1 MVRKII
7 KYTLVVLGIGLL
19 LFLVLHNLDSFVAST
34 HRLGEILK
42 IDSLRNWFEVYNDT
56 NTVIYQESVQE
67 IETNINTFIENVN
80 NMKDISFEEALTN
93 FLQWF
98 ANFLFEFIIYFCNYG
113 LNVIL
118 IGYMMLHET
127 FTGEQEKIKTSP
139 SARLFILIDS
149 LYQTAKKAVIKAIS
163 YILGQIS
170 YHRRTIALWLSLSLW
185 SAPSACSSPS

>member
-7 KYTLVVLGIGLL
+7 KYLLVVLGIGLL

-98 ANFLFEFIIYFCNYG
+98 ANFLFEFTIYFCNYG

-127 FTGEQEKIKTSP
+127 FTGEQERIKTSP
-139 SARLFILIDS
+139 LARLFILVDS
-149 LYQTAKKAVIKAIS
+149 LYQTAKKNA
-163 YILGQIS
+163 
-170 YHRRTIALWLSLSLW
+170 
-185 SAPSACSSPS
+185 

>member
-98 ANFLFEFIIYFCNYG
+98 ANFLFEF
-113 LNVIL
+113 
-118 IGYMMLHET
+118 
-127 FTGEQEKIKTSP
+127 
-139 SARLFILIDS
+139 
-149 LYQTAKKAVIKAIS
+149 
-163 YILGQIS
+163 
-170 YHRRTIALWLSLSLW
+170 TI
-185 SAPSACSSPS
+185 